1 VGYLHPLLYESKG
14 KDLRENNLKK
24 IQILNNISNIM
35 YFDDLLMNPKNVL
48 FHPQELK
55 INQMLIIIR
64 ENELKIQ
71 EKDIYHGLLEK
82 NKLERLLYNELC
94 I

>member
-1 VGYLHPLLYESKG
+1 
-14 KDLRENNLKK
+14 
-24 IQILNNISNIM
+24 M
-35 YFDDLLMNPKNVL
+35 CFDDLSMNPKNVM
-48 FHPQELK
+48 FHPRGLK